1 MEAGE
6 SIQAYQVRLSRSL
19 LFNTFIKVREGLIG
33 MALKRNPELEP
44 DVPTQLKAHVED
56 IDLAGN
62 HLDVFAKELFRDVIN
77 DGHAH
82 VLVDMQKP
90 ATRSITSLSPTPT
103 ALDDQV
109 SGRRPYWTKYRKDEA
124 INWKS
129 ARINGEK
136 VLTQVTLIESATE
149 DDGEFGEKEVTRYRV
164 LRLIVISPKT
174 DDAPAIYGPMEWTL
188 YEEIEKGKDPVKK
201 DGGSTALS
209 RIPLVTI
216 YSRRKAFME
225 SDPPLLDLAYLNIGH
240 WQQWS
245 DLNCQLRMLVPILH
259 IKGEI
264 LNNPE
269 ATAEGAHKPK
279 LKLGPGTVVQT
290 DKDGDVKYEAADPS
304 ATDALRQALTDLEQR
319 MSAVGLSIIAAKQDK
334 EVTLG
339 EKQMDQD
346 ERMSEL
352 ATWLRALKDG
362 IEALFKIHAV
372 DYLGLPTGG
381 SIILGFDE
389 VDPEAVT
396 AINAPKGQE
405 MPGASVMNGG
415 VQ

>member
-1 MEAGE
+1 
-6 SIQAYQVRLSRSL
+6 
-19 LFNTFIKVREGLIG
+19 
-33 MALKRNPELEP
+33 
-44 DVPTQLKAHVED
+44 
-56 IDLAGN
+56 
-62 HLDVFAKELFRDVIN
+62 
-77 DGHAH
+77 
-82 VLVDMQKP
+82 
-90 ATRSITSLSPTPT
+90 
-103 ALDDQV
+103 
-109 SGRRPYWTKYRKDEA
+109 
-124 INWKS
+124 
-129 ARINGEK
+129 
-136 VLTQVTLIESATE
+136 
-149 DDGEFGEKEVTRYRV
+149 
-164 LRLIVISPKT
+164 
-174 DDAPAIYGPMEWTL
+174 
-188 YEEIEKGKDPVKK
+188 
-201 DGGSTALS
+201 
-209 RIPLVTI
+209 
-216 YSRRKAFME
+216 ME

-269 ATAEGAHKPK
+269 AKAEGAHKPK

-396 AINAPKGQE
+396 AIDAPKGQE